1 MYYMNEVIDNEY
13 NRLSKIL
20 EYIENSEEDYS
31 YLINRCRDIF
41 EEKKMK
47 NEKKIEKLKKKLYVV
62 HLVWCV
68 HVNVVRKLTLNCTGE
83 RQTDML
89 YYIVVG
95 MYNFT

>member
-1 MYYMNEVIDNEY
+1 MVELFDSVRVFCTFNKFINFCKY
-13 NRLSKIL
+13 NYFLFL
-20 EYIENSEEDYS
+20 YN
-31 YLINRCRDIF
+31 IF

>member
-1 MYYMNEVIDNEY
+1 
-13 NRLSKIL
+13 
-20 EYIENSEEDYS
+20 
-31 YLINRCRDIF
+31 
-41 EEKKMK
+41 MK
-47 NEKKIEKLKKKLYVV
+47 KKIEKLKKKLYV
-62 HLVWCV
+62 VWCV

>member
-1 MYYMNEVIDNEY
+1 
-13 NRLSKIL
+13 
-20 EYIENSEEDYS
+20 
-31 YLINRCRDIF
+31 
-41 EEKKMK
+41 MK

>member
-1 MYYMNEVIDNEY
+1 VVELFDSVRVFCTFNKFINFCKY
-13 NRLSKIL
+13 NYFLFL
-20 EYIENSEEDYS
+20 YN
-31 YLINRCRDIF
+31 IF

-47 NEKKIEKLKKKLYVV
+47 NEKKIEKLKKKLYV
-62 HLVWCV
+62 VWCV